1 MKNANQ
7 DKKKLIKMKFIFF
20 MRPNEY
26 NENLRRTRVDLEQA
40 DTIILT
46 VVRVVQ
52 VKIFNLVAYK
62 QLNRLSLMHEFT
74 F

>member
-1 MKNANQ
+1 
-7 DKKKLIKMKFIFF
+7 MKFIFF

-26 NENLRRTRVDLEQA
+26 NERERTRVDLEQA